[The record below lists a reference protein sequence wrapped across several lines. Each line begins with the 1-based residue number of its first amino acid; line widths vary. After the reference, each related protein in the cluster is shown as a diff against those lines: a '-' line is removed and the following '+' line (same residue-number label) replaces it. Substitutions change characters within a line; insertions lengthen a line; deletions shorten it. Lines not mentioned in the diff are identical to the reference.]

1 MLGRGRGHG
10 GGGTEAGGRRR
21 GDGAGRAP
29 RPRSSAVPVRLAHW
43 TGGSVGRPQQPPA
56 ESRLT
61 ACRRAWHSADSLQG
75 RVAGIDGAGVE
86 FTLRRGPRGWVRF
99 TGRRV
104 PWKPGSRPRFAPFT
118 PRDPGR
124 TADSPRLLLG
134 GGNPHFRPPLRP
146 GGGPSRNSTGEFSL
160 RAGSCEAGTRVSEE
174 RRKDKVWDPSAREM
188 VGCFLSG
195 F

>member
-1 MLGRGRGHG
+1 MLGREAGGRGRGAG
-10 GGGTEAGGRRR
+10 GGATGPAGSPVLGAPPCPSDSLTGRP
-21 GDGAGRAP
+21 GR
-29 RPRSSAVPVRLAHW
+29 SAVPSSHPPSRA
-43 TGGSVGRPQQPPA
+43 SPRAVGRG
-56 ESRLT
+56 
-61 ACRRAWHSADSLQG
+61 HSADSLQG

-86 FTLRRGPRGWVRF
+86 FTLKRGPRGWVRF

-124 TADSPRLLLG
+124 TADFPRLLLG
-134 GGNPHFRPPLRP
+134 RGNPHFRPPLRP
-146 GGGPSRNSTGEFSL
+146 GGAPAVTAQENSL
-160 RAGSCEAGTRVSEE
+160 CELVHVKPATRVSEE